1 MAIQSTQLAT
11 PAPQRNAPCPCGSG
25 LRYKHCHGAGAP
37 AGVESG
43 AAPARTQAPYAG
55 WEAFAPDEQASLWR
69 AMQDALA
76 AQKAQQL
83 DIASD
88 LYAQVVARAP
98 LTFDALHMLGVV
110 RFQQGDL
117 DEAESLLRRASD
129 LMPGFEA
136 IRHNLRLLQHRKREQ
151 EGLYSAT
158 AIIAYD
164 MLRLF
169 GATIPMLKTGPQ
181 SGFPVLAQVGETSTI
196 HIVVPGDVLNAA
208 SNRNGAAL
216 RQKLS
221 AAGKD
226 ITLWCDPSSGLPMA
240 DVPNTVAID
249 PDGGRVPQ
257 GGTVALFG
265 ISNRSLSWLPNTAK
279 SFDAIVV
286 GLDAHDPM
294 TYVELIDQIPPA
306 VRERLRLVARSS
318 ELLADLGLPG
328 TVDTMLFD
336 AVAARS
342 RQPTRAAAR
351 LRIGVFIPPLRG
363 REDKARWEMLEWLR
377 LQSLFLRLMYPGRLP
392 SRHIEDDEEHLVSL
406 VTDWQDWWHDL
417 DGLFFWGAEGRMR
430 QFDRIVFEGAAAGLA
445 IVADGFGDYGGALAD
460 ESRCQLFF
468 DICEAHRAVGTMI
481 AALGRPNV
489 GESMIP

>member
-1 MAIQSTQLAT
+1 MTSTQQPT

-25 LRYKHCHGAGAP
+25 LRYKHCHGAPAASGSI
-37 AGVESG
+37 AGV
-43 AAPARTQAPYAG
+43 APPRTLAPYPG
-55 WEAFAPDEQASLWR
+55 WDRFAPDEQASLWR
-69 AMQDALA
+69 AMQEALA
-76 AQKAQQL
+76 AQKAGQL

-117 DEAESLLRRASD
+117 DDAESLLRRASD

-136 IRHNLRLLQHRKREQ
+136 IRHNLRLLQQRKREQ

-169 GATIPMLKTGPQ
+169 GATRPVPATASRP
-181 SGFPVLAQVGETSTI
+181 GFPNPSQAGGTGTI
-196 HIVVPGDVLNAA
+196 HIVIPGDVFNAA
-208 SNRNGAAL
+208 ANRNGVTLLQRLAATTSNL
-216 RQKLS
+216 
-221 AAGKD
+221 
-226 ITLWCDPSSGLPMA
+226 TLWCDPTGELPTAGVPDAVQIEPGL
-240 DVPNTVAID
+240 
-249 PDGGRVPQ
+249 GRTPQ

-265 ISNRSLSWLPNTAK
+265 INARSLTWLPDMAR

-294 TYVELIDQIPPA
+294 TYVELIDRIPPA
-306 VRERLRLVARSS
+306 ALERVQLVARTP

-328 TVDTMLFD
+328 TVDSMVFD
-336 AVAARS
+336 AVAARPRPAAS
-342 RQPTRAAAR
+342 ATRP
-351 LRIGVFIPPLRG
+351 RIGVFIPPLRG

-377 LQSLFLRLMYPGRLP
+377 SQALFLRLMYPGRLP
-392 SRHIEDDEEHLVSL
+392 SRHIEDQEEHLISL
-406 VTDWQDWWHDL
+406 VTDWQDWWQDL

-430 QFDRIVFEGAAAGLA
+430 QFDRIVFEGAGAGLA
-445 IVADGFGDYGGALAD
+445 IVADGFGDYGAALPAD
-460 ESRCQLFF
+460 SRCHLFF
-468 DICEAHRAVGTMI
+468 EVGEARRAVGAML
-481 AALGRPNV
+481 AALGRAVVP
-489 GESMIP
+489 GLPHA